1 MSTAATELWIKMSEF
16 LQQGDC
22 ELVRDLQERCSGE
35 DHVTLKLELDYRRSD
50 AEQRANTIDIHAIN
64 EFLCFRGAQLVA
76 YVGISAFGGE
86 SEPFE
91 ITGMV
96 HPDYRRHGIFTRLLG
111 LAREECRRRKP
122 NGILLLCDRESA
134 AGHALMERVGAA
146 YGFSEYEMYLNGGS
160 AEGGARRL
168 CDVGLRKATNEDA
181 REVARQDAMYWGHD
195 PQETDEG
202 IPLPEDEEKRGMT
215 IYLAQVD
222 SRIVGKVNLQLVNGL
237 GGIYGLG
244 VLPEHRGKG
253 LGRAILVEAI
263 EKLQAAGAAR
273 IMLQVEAGNAT
284 ALNLYTSCGF
294 RATSVMDYWAVE

>member
-1 MSTAATELWIKMSEF
+1 
-16 LQQGDC
+16 
-22 ELVRDLQERCSGE
+22 
-35 DHVTLKLELDYRRSD
+35 
-50 AEQRANTIDIHAIN
+50 
-64 EFLCFRGAQLVA
+64 
-76 YVGISAFGGE
+76 
-86 SEPFE
+86 
-91 ITGMV
+91 
-96 HPDYRRHGIFTRLLG
+96 
-111 LAREECRRRKP
+111 
-122 NGILLLCDRESA
+122 
-134 AGHALMERVGAA
+134 
-146 YGFSEYEMYLNGGS
+146 
-160 AEGGARRL
+160 
-168 CDVGLRKATNEDA
+168 
-181 REVARQDAMYWGHD
+181 
-195 PQETDEG
+195 
-202 IPLPEDEEKRGMT
+202 MT